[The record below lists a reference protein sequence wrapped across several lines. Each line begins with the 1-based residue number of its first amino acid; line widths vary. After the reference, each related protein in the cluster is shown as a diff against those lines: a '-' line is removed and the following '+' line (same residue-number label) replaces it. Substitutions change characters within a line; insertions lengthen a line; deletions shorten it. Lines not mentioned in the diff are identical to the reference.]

1 MDPRAVDIVAVTH
14 TAARARNE
22 DTISVGPWIWTGT
35 HGAPVALTFTPAR
48 DEPLPVIV
56 ADGLG
61 GHPAGDI
68 ASRLAVT
75 AFATALGARAIPEGG
90 LESVIADALLAT
102 NELLYRH
109 MRGNAELEA
118 MGSTAAGVV
127 VLGDEVG
134 IFNVGDSRVYRW
146 RDGALVQ
153 LTIDD
158 HVALEGRPGLLSQA
172 LGGSK
177 DAAPITPHVFAEPR
191 TPGTVYLVCSDGLST
206 PVDDATIVA
215 AMAAPMPV
223 AVATLLEAAL
233 ASGHGDNISI
243 VLARIS

>member
-22 DTISVGPWIWTGT
+22 DTISVGPWIWTGV
-35 HGAPVALTFTPAR
+35 HGGPVALTFTPAG
-48 DEPLPVIV
+48 DEALPVIV

-75 AFATALGARAIPEGG
+75 AFTTAIGARTIPAGA
-90 LESVIADALLAT
+90 LEAVIADALLAT

-109 MRGNAELEA
+109 MRGNADLEA

-127 VLGDEVG
+127 VLGDEVA

-146 RDGALVQ
+146 RDAVLEQ
-153 LTIDD
+153 LTVDD
-158 HVALEGRPGLLSQA
+158 HAVVEGRQGLLSQA
-172 LGGSK
+172 LGGST

-191 TPGTVYLVCSDGLST
+191 EAGTLYLVCSDGLST
-206 PVDDATIVA
+206 PVDDAAIAGALV
-215 AMAAPMPV
+215 APMPE
-223 AVATLLEAAL
+223 AAAILLEAAL

-243 VLARIS
+243 VLVRIR